1 MEGYGSIGE
10 WRYDSIGEWR
20 YGSISEWVWDL
31 GWEALLNVFLH
42 PAEEEWLQLLME
54 GAERV
59 CVSLSIG
66 SVSGL
71 KLLPVWEGPW
81 HYEMEQGPQLLQRI
95 LRDMGLCERDRDRE
109 RVDTIPQT
117 THSPVTI
124 MLG

>member
-1 MEGYGSIGE
+1 
-10 WRYDSIGEWR
+10 
-20 YGSISEWVWDL
+20 
-31 GWEALLNVFLH
+31 
-42 PAEEEWLQLLME
+42 ME

-95 LRDMGLCERDRDRE
+95 LRDMGLCERERE
-109 RVDTIPQT
+109 RDETIT
-117 THSPVTI
+117 NHTFSRANHAGIITGVSPPGV
-124 MLG
+124 GFQ